1 MGKKN
6 SGSRYQTVIN
16 DLAQRGWNFRIND
29 LNDGLEY
36 SVSNGGWAL
45 CSDVIEAV
53 IRTDMREDGYGVSGS
68 GKPGY
73 AAMRDAYMT
82 LAHRQRYNPIKEYFL
97 GLEGK
102 YSPNKTPYVNEL
114 FCKFFTNPDQM
125 FSNWLFRWMVGT
137 IAKIFDGQRNPM
149 LVLDG
154 PQNMG
159 KSWFVEWLCP
169 LPGHFIRDSINPDD
183 KDSHLLLSDMLL
195 WEVEEAD
202 STTRRADASALKAF
216 ITRDTVKKRPAYGRH
231 RIEKP
236 ALCSFIGTINFDG
249 SGFLVD
255 TTGNTRFLICLITDI
270 DFDYTITSK
279 DQLWAEA
286 YWYYKNTPQAWK
298 LTPEET
304 VRRDQIN
311 ALYEVPSAL
320 ENVVNELY
328 VITNDPNDFVATSQ
342 IQAVV
347 SQYYRFNSEQLF
359 YRELARVMTKIGLQP
374 GRSKFTQGEDHRRG
388 WLGLKRRAPA
398 PEPD

>member
-1 MGKKN
+1 MGKKS
-6 SGSRYQTVIN
+6 SGSRYQKIVD
-16 DLAQRGWNFRIND
+16 DLTARGWNFRIND

-36 SVSNGGWAL
+36 SVSNEGWKL

-53 IRTDMREDGYGVSGS
+53 IRTDMREDGYGVSGTGKS
-68 GKPGY
+68 GYG
-73 AAMRDAYMT
+73 AMRDAYMT
-82 LAHRQRYNPIKEYFL
+82 LAHKQRYNPIKEYFL
-97 GLEGK
+97 ALEGQYPPSK
-102 YSPNKTPYVNEL
+102 HPYVNEL
-114 FCKFFTNPDQM
+114 FCRFFTNPDGA
-125 FSNWLFRWMVGT
+125 FSNWLFRWMVGA
-137 IAKIFDGQRNPM
+137 IAKVFTGQRNPM

-159 KSWFVEWLCP
+159 KSWFVEWLSP
-169 LPGHFIRDSINPDD
+169 LPAHFIRDSINPDD

-255 TTGNTRFLICLITDI
+255 TTGNTRFLICLITEI
-270 DFDYTITSK
+270 DFDYTITDK
-279 DQLWAEA
+279 NLLWAEA
-286 YWYYKNTPQAWK
+286 YWYYKNTDKAWE

-304 VRRDQIN
+304 LRRDQIN
-311 ALYEVPSAL
+311 EQYEVPSAL
-320 ENVVNELY
+320 ENVINELY
-328 VITNDPNDFVATSQ
+328 IITGDKADFVATSG
-342 IQAVV
+342 IQNLV

-359 YRELARVMTKIGLQP
+359 YRELARVMTKLGLIP
-374 GRSKFTQGEDHRRG
+374 GRSKFKSNDDHRRG
-388 WLGLKRRAPA
+388 WIGLKRRQ
-398 PEPD
+398 EN